1 MDRTAPRPTPAAGEA
16 GIVMSSIDMT
26 TPSRDRGRSIR
37 ERLRTYGSLVAI
49 AHTVFA
55 MPFAAAAVVLAHAVP
70 HVPLTAARVLAMLV
84 CMVSARSSAMAYNR
98 YADRDVDRENPRTQ
112 SRHIP
117 SGAVSPR
124 EALLLTAVAGAVFV
138 GSAAT
143 LGTVPLL
150 LAPLVLLVLL
160 GYSHAKRF
168 TWASHAWLG
177 LALALAPGGA
187 WIAVGAAPSLPIV
200 LFMGAV
206 LTWLFGFDVLYSLQ
220 DETFDREKALHSV
233 PARFGTKRALR
244 LSALAHVATPVLLG
258 LTGFLLGRGVLYG
271 AAVALTALLLAY
283 EHKLV
288 GKGNLAK
295 IDKAFFD
302 VNAWLSVGFFV
313 LTLADEWIRCE
324 VRP

>member
-1 MDRTAPRPTPAAGEA
+1 MNPVAL
-16 GIVMSSIDMT
+16 
-26 TPSRDRGRSIR
+26 TPSERQPTRGIF
-37 ERLRTYGSLVAI
+37 ERIRTYGSLVTL

-55 MPFAAAAVVLAHAVP
+55 MPFAASAVVLAHAVP
-70 HVPLTAARVLAMLV
+70 HAPLTVRRVAAMLV
-84 CMVSARSSAMAYNR
+84 CMVAARSSAMAYNR
-98 YADRDVDRENPRTQ
+98 YADRDVDALNPRTQ

-117 SGAVSPR
+117 SGAVSAR
-124 EALLLTAVAGAVFV
+124 EALLLAVASGVVFV
-138 GSAAT
+138 FAAGT
-143 LGTVPLL
+143 LGTIPLGL
-150 LAPLVLLVLL
+150 SPFVLAILL

-220 DETFDREKALHSV
+220 DEAFDRERALHSV
-233 PARFGTKRALR
+233 PARFGTRQALW
-244 LSALAHVATPVLLG
+244 LSAFAHVATVVLLG
-258 LTGFLLGRGVLYG
+258 ATGILLGRGGFYL
-271 AAVALTALLLAY
+271 AAVALTAVLLTY
-283 EHKLV
+283 EHWLV
-288 GKGNLAK
+288 GKGDLSR

-313 LTLADEWIRCE
+313 LTLLDEWARRG
-324 VRP
+324 VLA

>member
-1 MDRTAPRPTPAAGEA
+1 MNPVAL
-16 GIVMSSIDMT
+16 
-26 TPSRDRGRSIR
+26 TPSERQPTRGIF
-37 ERLRTYGSLVAI
+37 ERIRTYGSLVTL

-55 MPFAAAAVVLAHAVP
+55 MPFAASAVVLAHAVP
-70 HVPLTAARVLAMLV
+70 HAPLTVRRVAAMLV
-84 CMVSARSSAMAYNR
+84 CMVAARSSAMAYNR

-177 LALALAPGGA
+177 LALALAPGARGSP
-187 WIAVGAAPSLPIV
+187 WGPRRRCRSSSSWERSSRGSSGSTSSIRSRTKPST
-200 LFMGAV
+200 A
-206 LTWLFGFDVLYSLQ
+206 
-220 DETFDREKALHSV
+220 RERSTRCPHGSG
-233 PARFGTKRALR
+233 P
-244 LSALAHVATPVLLG
+244 
-258 LTGFLLGRGVLYG
+258 
-271 AAVALTALLLAY
+271 
-283 EHKLV
+283 
-288 GKGNLAK
+288 GKPSG
-295 IDKAFFD
+295 
-302 VNAWLSVGFFV
+302 S
-313 LTLADEWIRCE
+313 
-324 VRP
+324 